1 MTPEAKLEALGLTL
15 PPVSAPIGSYLTC
28 KRQGNLLYLS
38 GAGPIVQGEVLY
50 KGKVGAEITPDV
62 AYEAAKVSALNLIA
76 NLKAELGDL
85 SKVKSIVKL
94 LGLVACA
101 DGFYG
106 QPGVINGASDLLF
119 EVFGE
124 KGRHAR
130 SAIGVFSLPM
140 NIPVEIEMIV
150 EVEA

>member
-15 PPVSAPIGSYLTC
+15 PPVSAPIGSYVTC

-38 GAGPIVQGEVLY
+38 GAGPIVQGEALY

-62 AYEAAKVSALNLIA
+62 GYEAAKVSALNLIA
-76 NLKAELGDL
+76 ALKAELGDL
-85 SKVKSIVKL
+85 SKVRSIVKL

>member
-15 PPVSAPIGSYLTC
+15 PPVSAPIGSYVTC
-28 KRQGNLLYLS
+28 KRQDNLLYLS

-76 NLKAELGDL
+76 ALKAELGDL

-140 NIPVEIEMIV
+140 NIPVEIEMIALV
-150 EVEA
+150 ED

>member
-1 MTPEAKLEALGLTL
+1 MTPEAKLEALGLIL
-15 PPVSAPIGSYLTC
+15 PPVSAPIGSYVTC

-76 NLKAELGDL
+76 ALKAELGDL

-140 NIPVEIEMIV
+140 NIPVEIEMIALV
-150 EVEA
+150 ED

>member
-15 PPVSAPIGSYLTC
+15 PPVSAPIGSYVTC
-28 KRQGNLLYLS
+28 KRQGDLLYLS

-62 AYEAAKVSALNLIA
+62 GYEAAKVSALNLIA
-76 NLKAELGDL
+76 ALKAELGDL

-150 EVEA
+150 EV

>member
-15 PPVSAPIGSYLTC
+15 PPVSAPIGSYVTC
-28 KRQGNLLYLS
+28 KRQGDLLYLS

-50 KGKVGAEITPDV
+50 RGKVGAEITPDV
-62 AYEAAKVSALNLIA
+62 GYEAAKVSALNLIA
-76 NLKAELGDL
+76 ALKAALGDL

-150 EVEA
+150 EVQA

>member
-15 PPVSAPIGSYLTC
+15 PPVSAPIGSYVTC
-28 KRQGNLLYLS
+28 KRQGDLLYLS

-62 AYEAAKVSALNLIA
+62 GYEAAKVSALNLIA
-76 NLKAELGDL
+76 ALKAELGDL
-85 SKVKSIVKL
+85 SKVRSIVKL

>member
-15 PPVSAPIGSYLTC
+15 PPVSAPIGSYVTC
-28 KRQGNLLYLS
+28 KRQGDLLYLS

-50 KGKVGAEITPDV
+50 RGKVGAEITPDV
-62 AYEAAKVSALNLIA
+62 GYEAAKVSALNLIA
-76 NLKAELGDL
+76 ALKAELGDL
-85 SKVKSIVKL
+85 SRVKSIVKL

-150 EVEA
+150 EVQA

>member
-15 PPVSAPIGSYLTC
+15 PPVSAPIGSYVTC

-76 NLKAELGDL
+76 ALKAELGDL

-140 NIPVEIEMIV
+140 NIPVEIEMIALV
-150 EVEA
+150 ED

>member
-15 PPVSAPIGSYLTC
+15 PPVSAPIGSYVTC

-62 AYEAAKVSALNLIA
+62 AYEAAKMTALNLMA

-85 SKVKSIVKL
+85 SRVKSIVKL

-150 EVEA
+150 EVED

>member
-15 PPVSAPIGSYLTC
+15 PPVSAPIGSYVTC

-62 AYEAAKVSALNLIA
+62 AYDAAKVSALNLIA
-76 NLKAELGDL
+76 ALKAELGDL

-140 NIPVEIEMIV
+140 NIPVEIEMIALV
-150 EVEA
+150 ED

>member
-15 PPVSAPIGSYLTC
+15 PPVSAPIGSYVTC

-62 AYEAAKVSALNLIA
+62 AYEAAKVTALNLMA

-150 EVEA
+150 EVED

>member
-15 PPVSAPIGSYLTC
+15 PPVSAPIGSYVTC
-28 KRQGNLLYLS
+28 KRQGDLLYLS

-50 KGKVGAEITPDV
+50 RGKVGAEITPDV
-62 AYEAAKVSALNLIA
+62 GYEAAKVSALNLIA
-76 NLKAELGDL
+76 ALKAALGDL

-94 LGLVACA
+94 LGLVACT

-150 EVEA
+150 EVQA

>member
-15 PPVSAPIGSYLTC
+15 PPVSAPIGSYVTC
-28 KRQGNLLYLS
+28 KRQGDLLYLS

-50 KGKVGAEITPDV
+50 RGKVGAEITPDV
-62 AYEAAKVSALNLIA
+62 GYEAAKVSALNLIA
-76 NLKAELGDL
+76 ALKAELGDL

-101 DGFYG
+101 AGFYG

-150 EVEA
+150 EVQA

>member
-1 MTPEAKLEALGLTL
+1 MTPEGKLEALGLTL
-15 PPVSAPIGSYLTC
+15 PPVSAPIGSYVTC

-62 AYEAAKVSALNLIA
+62 GYEAAKVSALNLIA

-150 EVEA
+150 EVED

>member
-15 PPVSAPIGSYLTC
+15 PPVSAPIGSYVTC

-38 GAGPIVQGEVLY
+38 VAGPIVQGEVLY

-62 AYEAAKVSALNLIA
+62 GYEAAKVSALNLIA

-150 EVEA
+150 EVED

>member
-15 PPVSAPIGSYLTC
+15 PPVSAPIGSYVTC

-62 AYEAAKVSALNLIA
+62 GYEAAKVSALNLIA

-150 EVEA
+150 EVED

>member
-15 PPVSAPIGSYLTC
+15 PPVSAPIGSYVTC

-62 AYEAAKVSALNLIA
+62 AYEAAKVTALNLMA

-85 SKVKSIVKL
+85 SRVKSIVKL

-150 EVEA
+150 EVED

>member
-15 PPVSAPIGSYLTC
+15 PPVSAPIGSYVTC
-28 KRQGNLLYLS
+28 KRQGDLLYLS

-50 KGKVGAEITPDV
+50 RGKVGAEITPDV
-62 AYEAAKVSALNLIA
+62 GYEAAKVSALNLIA
-76 NLKAELGDL
+76 ALKAELGDL

-124 KGRHAR
+124 KGHHAR

-150 EVEA
+150 EVQA

>member
-15 PPVSAPIGSYLTC
+15 PPVSAPIGSYVTC

-62 AYEAAKVSALNLIA
+62 GYEAAKVSALNLIA
-76 NLKAELGDL
+76 NLKAELDDL

-150 EVEA
+150 EVED

>member
-15 PPVSAPIGSYLTC
+15 PPVSAPIGSYVTC

-62 AYEAAKVSALNLIA
+62 AYEAAKVTALNLIA

-85 SKVKSIVKL
+85 SRVRSIVKL

-150 EVEA
+150 ELED

>member
-15 PPVSAPIGSYLTC
+15 PPVSAPIGSYVTC

-150 EVEA
+150 EVED

>member
-15 PPVSAPIGSYLTC
+15 PPVSAPIGSYVTC
-28 KRQGNLLYLS
+28 KRQGDLLYLS

-50 KGKVGAEITPDV
+50 RGKVGAEITPDV
-62 AYEAAKVSALNLIA
+62 GYEAAKVSALNLIA
-76 NLKAELGDL
+76 ALKAELGDL

-150 EVEA
+150 EVQA

>member
-15 PPVSAPIGSYLTC
+15 PPVSAPIGSYVTC

-62 AYEAAKVSALNLIA
+62 GYEAAKVSALNLIA
-76 NLKAELGDL
+76 ALKAELGDL
-85 SKVKSIVKL
+85 SRVKSIVKL

-150 EVEA
+150 EVED

>member
-15 PPVSAPIGSYLTC
+15 PPVSAPIGSYVTC

-62 AYEAAKVSALNLIA
+62 AYEAARVTALNLIA

-85 SKVKSIVKL
+85 SKVRSIVKL

-140 NIPVEIEMIV
+140 NIPVEIEMIALV
-150 EVEA
+150 ED

>member
-1 MTPEAKLEALGLTL
+1 MTPEAKLEALGLSL
-15 PPVSAPIGSYLTC
+15 PPVSAPIGSYVTC

-50 KGKVGAEITPDV
+50 NGKVGAEITPDV
-62 AYEAAKVSALNLIA
+62 AYEAAKVTALNLLA

-85 SKVKSIVKL
+85 SRVKSIVKL

-150 EVEA
+150 EVED

>member
-15 PPVSAPIGSYLTC
+15 PPVSAPIGSYVTC

-62 AYEAAKVSALNLIA
+62 AYEAAKVTALNLIA

-150 EVEA
+150 EVED

>member
-15 PPVSAPIGSYLTC
+15 PPVSAPIGSYVTC

-62 AYEAAKVSALNLIA
+62 AYEAAKVTALNLMA

-140 NIPVEIEMIV
+140 NIPVEIEMIALV
-150 EVEA
+150 ED

>member
-15 PPVSAPIGSYLTC
+15 PPVSAPIGSYVTC

-76 NLKAELGDL
+76 ALKAELGDL

-101 DGFYG
+101 DGFVEDRG
-106 QPGVINGASDLLF
+106 ERGVGVAEPTAVCNT
-119 EVFGE
+119 VCHVGE
-124 KGRHAR
+124 LIGR
-130 SAIGVFSLPM
+130 V
-140 NIPVEIEMIV
+140 NVEIV
-150 EVEA
+150 ENGLGENIRVEL

>member
-15 PPVSAPIGSYLTC
+15 PPVSAPIGSYVTC

-50 KGKVGAEITPDV
+50 KGKVGAEITPEV
-62 AYEAAKVSALNLIA
+62 GYEAAKVSALNLIA

-119 EVFGE
+119 EIFGE

>member
-15 PPVSAPIGSYLTC
+15 PPVSAPIGSYVTC
-28 KRQGNLLYLS
+28 KRQGDLLYLS

-62 AYEAAKVSALNLIA
+62 GYEAAKVSALNLIA

-150 EVEA
+150 EVED

>member
-15 PPVSAPIGSYLTC
+15 PPVSAPIGSYVTC
-28 KRQGNLLYLS
+28 KRQGDLLYLS

-50 KGKVGAEITPDV
+50 RGKVGAEITPDV
-62 AYEAAKVSALNLIA
+62 GYEAAKVSALNLIA
-76 NLKAELGDL
+76 ALKAELGDL
-85 SKVKSIVKL
+85 SKVKRIVKL

-150 EVEA
+150 EVQA

>member
-15 PPVSAPIGSYLTC
+15 PPVSAPIGSYVTC

-38 GAGPIVQGEVLY
+38 GAGPIVQGEVLH

-62 AYEAAKVSALNLIA
+62 GYEAAKVSALNLIA

-150 EVEA
+150 EVED

>member
-15 PPVSAPIGSYLTC
+15 PPVSAPIGSYVTC

-62 AYEAAKVSALNLIA
+62 AYEAAKVTALNLMA

-85 SKVKSIVKL
+85 SKVRSIVKL

-150 EVEA
+150 EVED

>member
-15 PPVSAPIGSYLTC
+15 PPVSAPIGSYVTC

-62 AYEAAKVSALNLIA
+62 GYEAAKVSALNLIA

>member
-28 KRQGNLLYLS
+28 KRQGDLLYLS

-62 AYEAAKVSALNLIA
+62 GYEAARLSALNLIA
-76 NLKAELGDL
+76 ALKAELGDL
-85 SKVKSIVKL
+85 SKVRSIVKL